1 MINQYEDLCGAG
13 RELFNSLH
21 DELDPYSLTV
31 MILEA
36 ARIKDRLDLLHRLNS
51 GDEDL
56 WFRLAPT
63 RGDGDVLEVK
73 IDSGLQEARQLAAVL
88 RQMLVEIG
96 RQKGT
101 KTERT
106 RAAGISIATRARF
119 TVSSRIAGSIP
130 LFRP

>member
-1 MINQYEDLCGAG
+1 MDQVDELCDAG
-13 RELFNSLH
+13 RRLFDSLY

-101 KTERT
+101 KTE
-106 RAAGISIATRARF
+106 ADNYDGLAD
-119 TVSSRIAGSIP
+119 
-130 LFRP
+130 L

>member
-1 MINQYEDLCGAG
+1 VIDGVKDLCCAG
-13 RELFNSLH
+13 SELFESLH
-21 DELDPYSLTV
+21 DNGDPFSLTV
-31 MILEA
+31 LIIEA
-36 ARIKDRLDLLHRLNS
+36 CRIKDRLDLLHRLNS

-101 KTERT
+101 KTE
-106 RAAGISIATRARF
+106 ADNYDGLAD
-119 TVSSRIAGSIP
+119 
-130 LFRP
+130 L